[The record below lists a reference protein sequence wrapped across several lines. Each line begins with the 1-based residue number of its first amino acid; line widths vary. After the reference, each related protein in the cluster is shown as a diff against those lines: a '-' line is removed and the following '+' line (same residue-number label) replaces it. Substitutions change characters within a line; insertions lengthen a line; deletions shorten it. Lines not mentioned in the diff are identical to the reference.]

1 VTVITEET
9 IRERLAADRA
19 KVSRLATWEEI
30 EYLLDQ
36 LDTWRTYA
44 LRVTKETTT
53 LIERLTK
60 VTQ

>member
-1 VTVITEET
+1 MITEQT

-30 EYLLDQ
+30 EFLLDQ

-44 LRVTKETTT
+44 LRVTSETTT

-60 VTQ
+60 C

>member
-1 VTVITEET
+1 MITEAT

-19 KVSRLATWEEI
+19 KASRLATWEEV
-30 EYLLDQ
+30 EFLLDQ

-44 LRVTKETTT
+44 LRVTTETNT
-53 LIERLTK
+53 LIERLTE